1 MNENLEENINDNE
14 GENMSTSIF
23 MKKRNNSQDRISFK
37 YKKNYRLSIDIY
49 DSAFENDSANKEW
62 FISNYFIRNHMITIF
77 DK

>member
-49 DSAFENDSANKEW
+49 DSAFENDSANKE
-62 FISNYFIRNHMITIF
+62 
-77 DK
+77 